1 MTFWSAVPTRRYCRF
16 NPRGSSETQPKA
28 ATGRRTPKKIV
39 DQNEQLT
46 QAQERIE
53 QILSAFDALRV
64 AMGDGKAERQLIDEI
79 FRHVHSLKA
88 SAQTQELT
96 DLTRLAHA
104 SEDVLQAIRTGRV
117 SLDDHVLSILNQTAE
132 TFLELLSAKESA
144 NTTALIKELAQIST
158 TAGQRPNAEIE
169 IILSA
174 LPSDLSQSLTDEEKH
189 RLQASISESANL
201 FLISTSFDIVD
212 FDRQFQ
218 ELKDR
223 LSKTGELIST
233 APTVEHDR
241 SGKIDFRILYTRQA
255 EVEAIRT
262 DIASFEGVSVSA
274 IEGVAPVVTLD
285 VAASSRLQL
294 DTDPAQYVRVSVED
308 LDQVISSAYSLVH
321 RTEDLPASDSALH
334 ERLDSV
340 REAALELAASVV
352 RVRLTSIERLLQ
364 RVERAGRAAA
374 RACGKEVNFRV
385 TGQELLLDQPLCDAI
400 ADPLIHLV
408 RNAVDHGIEPSNER
422 SKSGKPAAGTVII
435 KATSSH
441 GQTRIAIRDDGRGID
456 AKAIEAACVR
466 LGLTHHQFPLAL
478 NESVRMIFRSGF
490 STAASVSETSG
501 RGIGLDVVET
511 EIERLGGQIRVASK
525 PGVGSVFEIR
535 LPVTFGLLEVVT
547 LRLGKQRYVID
558 ASNVVSLGSLDPDQ
572 FREFEQLSLIELL
585 GQPLP
590 EGYDRLT
597 HAIIL
602 CDIKN
607 DLSQGSASS
616 RRVCLLLDEVEK
628 REQVVIRS
636 LGTHASRWFGVAG
649 ATELRDGSVALLL
662 DLSRLIKR

>member
-1 MTFWSAVPTRRYCRF
+1 M
-16 NPRGSSETQPKA
+16 
-28 ATGRRTPKKIV
+28 

-46 QAQERIE
+46 QAQERVE

-64 AMGDGKAERQLIDEI
+64 AIGDGKAERQLIDEI

-88 SAQTQELT
+88 SAHTQELT

-117 SLDDHVLSILNQTAE
+117 SLDDQVLSILNQTAGA
-132 TFLELLSAKESA
+132 FLELLSAKESA
-144 NTTALIKELAQIST
+144 NTQALIKELTKIST
-158 TAGQRPNAEIE
+158 TAGQRPKAEIE

-174 LPSDLSQSLTDEEKH
+174 LPSDLAQSLTDEEKH

-201 FLISTSFDIVD
+201 FLISTSFGLVD
-212 FDRQFQ
+212 FDRQFH

-223 LSKTGELIST
+223 LSRTGELIST
-233 APTVEHDR
+233 APTVEQDR
-241 SGKIDFRILYTRQA
+241 SDKIDFRILYTRQA
-255 EVEAIRT
+255 DVEAIRT

-274 IEGVAPVVTLD
+274 IEGVAPVASLD
-285 VAASSRLQL
+285 AAASSRLQL
-294 DTDPAQYVRVSVED
+294 DTDPAQYLRVSVED

-321 RTEDLPASDSALH
+321 RTEDLSASDSALQAKL
-334 ERLDSV
+334 ESV
-340 REAALELAASVV
+340 RESALELAASVV
-352 RVRLTSIERLLQ
+352 RVRLTPIERLLQ

-385 TGQELLLDQPLCDAI
+385 SGQELLLDQSLCDAI

-422 SKSGKPAAGTVII
+422 SKSGKHASGTVII

-456 AKAIEAACVR
+456 AKAIEAACLR
-466 LGLTHHQFPLAL
+466 MGLTQHQFPLAPD
-478 NESVRMIFRSGF
+478 ESMRMIFRLGF

-501 RGIGLDVVET
+501 RGVGLDVVET
-511 EIERLGGQIRVASK
+511 EIERLGGQIRVASE

-547 LRLGKQRYVID
+547 VRVGKQRYAID
-558 ASNVVSLGSLDPDQ
+558 AVNVVSPENIAADEHSQFESLKLP
-572 FREFEQLSLIELL
+572 ELL
-585 GQPLP
+585 GQPIP
-590 EGYDRLT
+590 EGYDRQS
-597 HAIIL
+597 HAAIL

-616 RRVCLLLDEVEK
+616 RRVRLLLDEVEK

-636 LGTHASRWFGVAG
+636 LGTHASRWFGIAG
-649 ATELRDGSVALLL
+649 ATELRDGSVAFLL
-662 DLSRLIKR
+662 DLSRLINK

>member
-1 MTFWSAVPTRRYCRF
+1 
-16 NPRGSSETQPKA
+16 
-28 ATGRRTPKKIV
+28 V

-46 QAQERIE
+46 EAQERIE

-64 AMGDGKAERQLIDEI
+64 ALGNGKAERQLIDEI

-88 SAQTQELT
+88 SAQTQELA

-117 SLDDHVLSILNQTAE
+117 RLDDRVLNILNQTAE
-132 TFLELLSAKESA
+132 NFLELLSAKESA
-144 NTTALIKELAQIST
+144 NTTALIKELTKIST
-158 TAGQRPNAEIE
+158 SVEQQPRAESE

-174 LPSDLSQSLTDEEKH
+174 LPPDLWQSLTDEEKH
-189 RLQASISESANL
+189 RLQASITESANL

-223 LSKTGELIST
+223 LNKTGELIST

-241 SGKIDFRILYTRQA
+241 SDKIDFRILYTRQA

-274 IEGVAPVVTLD
+274 IEAVAPVASLD
-285 VAASSRLQL
+285 AASSSRPQL
-294 DTDPAQYVRVSVED
+294 DRDSAGYIRVSVED
-308 LDQVISSAYSLVH
+308 LDQVISSAYMLA
-321 RTEDLPASDSALH
+321 RKTEHLPAQDSALKAK
-334 ERLDSV
+334 LDGI
-340 REAALELAASVV
+340 RESALELAKSLVS
-352 RVRLTSIERLLQ
+352 VRLTSIERLLQ

-385 TGQELLLDQPLCDAI
+385 SGQELLLDQSLCDAI

-408 RNAVDHGIEPSNER
+408 RNAVDHGIESSTER
-422 SKSGKPAAGTVII
+422 SKSGKRAAGTVII

-456 AKAIEAACVR
+456 AQAIEAACVR
-466 LGLTHHQFPLAL
+466 MGLTHHQFPLAL
-478 NESVRMIFRSGF
+478 DETLRMIFRPGV
-490 STAASVSETSG
+490 STAAAVSETSG
-501 RGIGLDVVET
+501 RGVGLDVVET
-511 EIERLGGQIRVASK
+511 QIERIGGQIRVASK

-547 LRLGKQRYVID
+547 VRLGQQRYAIDAVNIVSPESITADEHSRFESLRL
-558 ASNVVSLGSLDPDQ
+558 P
-572 FREFEQLSLIELL
+572 ELL
-585 GQPLP
+585 GQQIP
-590 EGYDRLT
+590 EGYDRQS
-597 HAIIL
+597 HAAIL

-607 DLSQGSASS
+607 DLSQGPAGS
-616 RRVCLLLDEVEK
+616 RRVRLLLDEVEK

-662 DLSRLIKR
+662 DLSRLMKN

>member
-1 MTFWSAVPTRRYCRF
+1 M
-16 NPRGSSETQPKA
+16 
-28 ATGRRTPKKIV
+28 

-104 SEDVLQAIRTGRV
+104 SEDLLQAIRTGRV
-117 SLDDHVLSILNQTAE
+117 SLDDQVLNILNQTAE
-132 TFLELLSAKESA
+132 AFLELLSAKESA
-144 NTTALIKELAQIST
+144 NTTALIKELAKTST
-158 TAGQRPNAEIE
+158 TAGQQPKAAIE

-223 LSKTGELIST
+223 LSRTGELIST
-233 APTVEHDR
+233 APTVEQYR
-241 SGKIDFRILYTRQA
+241 SDKIDFRILYTRQA
-255 EVEAIRT
+255 DVEAIRT
-262 DIASFEGVSVSA
+262 DTASFEGVSVSA
-274 IEGVAPVVTLD
+274 IEGVAPVASLD
-285 VAASSRLQL
+285 AAASSMLQL
-294 DTDPAQYVRVSVED
+294 ERDPARYVRVSVED

-321 RTEDLPASDSALH
+321 RTENLPASDSVLK
-334 ERLDSV
+334 EKLDSV
-340 REAALELAASVV
+340 RASALELAASVV
-352 RVRLTSIERLLQ
+352 RIRLTSIERLLQ

-385 TGQELLLDQPLCDAI
+385 SGQDLLLDQSLSDAI

-422 SKSGKPAAGTVII
+422 SKSGKRAAGTVII

-456 AKAIEAACVR
+456 AKAIEAACHR

-478 NESVRMIFRSGF
+478 DESVRMIFRLGF

-501 RGIGLDVVET
+501 RGVGLDVVET

-547 LRLGKQRYVID
+547 LRLGQQRYVID
-558 ASNVVSLGSLDPDQ
+558 ASSVVSPERLDEDQ
-572 FREFEQLSLIELL
+572 FREFEKLSLIELL

-597 HAIIL
+597 HAVIL
-602 CDIKN
+602 CDLKN
-607 DLSQGSASS
+607 DLGQGSASS
-616 RRVCLLLDEVEK
+616 RRICLLLDEVEN

-662 DLSRLIKR
+662 DLSRLIKQRTQRQPVKSQRKYSS

>member
-1 MTFWSAVPTRRYCRF
+1 M
-16 NPRGSSETQPKA
+16 
-28 ATGRRTPKKIV
+28 

-64 AMGDGKAERQLIDEI
+64 AMGNGKAERQLIDEI

-88 SAQTQELT
+88 LAQTQELT
-96 DLTRLAHA
+96 DLTGLAHA

-117 SLDDHVLSILNQTAE
+117 SLDDRVLTILNQTAE

-144 NTTALIKELAQIST
+144 NTTALIKELAKIST
-158 TAGQRPNAEIE
+158 TPGHRPKAEIE

-174 LPSDLSQSLTDEEKH
+174 LPSDLWQSLTDEEKH
-189 RLQASISESANL
+189 RLQASITESANL

-223 LSKTGELIST
+223 LNKTGELIST
-233 APTVEHDR
+233 APTVEQDR
-241 SGKIDFRILYTRQA
+241 SDKIDFRILYTRQA
-255 EVEAIRT
+255 EVEAVRT
-262 DIASFEGVSVSA
+262 DVASLEGVSVTA
-274 IEGVAPVVTLD
+274 IEGVALVASLD
-285 VAASSRLQL
+285 AAASSRPHI
-294 DTDPAQYVRVSVED
+294 DRDPARYVRVSVED
-308 LDQVISSAYSLVH
+308 LDQIISSAYSLA
-321 RTEDLPASDSALH
+321 RKTEDLSAQESALK
-334 ERLDSV
+334 EKLDSI
-340 REAALELAASVV
+340 RESALGLAASVV
-352 RVRLTSIERLLQ
+352 GVRLTSIERLLQ

-385 TGQELLLDQPLCDAI
+385 SGQELLLDQSLSDAI

-408 RNAVDHGIEPSNER
+408 RNAVDHGIEPTNER
-422 SKSGKPAAGTVII
+422 SRSGKRASGTVII

-466 LGLTHHQFPLAL
+466 IGLTHHQFPLTL
-478 NESVRMIFRSGF
+478 DESVRMIFRSGF

-501 RGIGLDVVET
+501 RGVGLDVVET

-547 LRLGKQRYVID
+547 VRVGQQRYAID
-558 ASNVVSLGSLDPDQ
+558 AVNVVSPENIAADEHSQFESLKLP
-572 FREFEQLSLIELL
+572 ELL
-585 GQPLP
+585 GQPIP
-590 EGYDRLT
+590 EGYDRQS
-597 HAIIL
+597 HAAL
-602 CDIKN
+602 FCDIKN
-607 DLSQGSASS
+607 DLRQGSASS
-616 RRVCLLLDEVEK
+616 RRVRLLLDEVEK
-628 REQVVIRS
+628 REQVLIRS

-649 ATELRDGSVALLL
+649 GTELRDGSVALLL
-662 DLSRLIKR
+662 DLSRLINR

>member
-1 MTFWSAVPTRRYCRF
+1 
-16 NPRGSSETQPKA
+16 
-28 ATGRRTPKKIV
+28 V

-46 QAQERIE
+46 QAQERVE
-53 QILSAFDALRV
+53 QILSAFDALHV
-64 AMGDGKAERQLIDEI
+64 AIGDGKAERQLIDEI

-88 SAQTQELT
+88 SAHTQELT

-117 SLDDHVLSILNQTAE
+117 SLDDQVLSILNQTAGA
-132 TFLELLSAKESA
+132 FLELLSAKESA
-144 NTTALIKELAQIST
+144 NTQALIKELTKIST
-158 TAGQRPNAEIE
+158 TAGQRPKAEIE

-174 LPSDLSQSLTDEEKH
+174 LPSDLAQSLTDEEKH

-201 FLISTSFDIVD
+201 FLISTSFGLVD
-212 FDRQFQ
+212 FDRQFH

-223 LSKTGELIST
+223 LSRTGELIST
-233 APTVEHDR
+233 APTVEQDR
-241 SGKIDFRILYTRQA
+241 SDKIDFRILYTSQA
-255 EVEAIRT
+255 DVEAIRT

-274 IEGVAPVVTLD
+274 IEGVAPVASLD
-285 VAASSRLQL
+285 AAASSRLQL
-294 DTDPAQYVRVSVED
+294 DTDPAQYLRVSVED

-321 RTEDLPASDSALH
+321 RTEDLSASDSALQAKL
-334 ERLDSV
+334 ESV
-340 REAALELAASVV
+340 RESALELAASVV
-352 RVRLTSIERLLQ
+352 RVRLTPIERLLQ

-374 RACGKEVNFRV
+374 RACGKEVTFRV
-385 TGQELLLDQPLCDAI
+385 SGQELLLDQSLCDAI
-400 ADPLIHLV
+400 ADSLIHLV

-422 SKSGKPAAGTVII
+422 SKSGKRAAGTVRI

-456 AKAIEAACVR
+456 AKAIEAACHR
-466 LGLTHHQFPLAL
+466 MGLTHHQFPLTL
-478 NESVRMIFRSGF
+478 DESMRMIFRLGF

-501 RGIGLDVVET
+501 RGVGLDVVET

-547 LRLGKQRYVID
+547 VRVGKQRYVID
-558 ASNVVSLGSLDPDQ
+558 ASSVVSPETLDSDQ
-572 FREFEQLSLIELL
+572 FREFKQVSLIELL

-590 EGYDRLT
+590 EGYDRLS

-607 DLSQGSASS
+607 DLSQSSGSS
-616 RRVCLLLDEVEK
+616 RRICLLLDEVEK

-662 DLSRLIKR
+662 DLSRLLNR

>member
-1 MTFWSAVPTRRYCRF
+1 
-16 NPRGSSETQPKA
+16 
-28 ATGRRTPKKIV
+28 V

-64 AMGDGKAERQLIDEI
+64 AMGNGKAERQLIDEI

-104 SEDVLQAIRTGRV
+104 SEDVLQAIRTGRLT
-117 SLDDHVLSILNQTAE
+117 LDDHVLNLLNQTAE

-144 NTTALIKELAQIST
+144 NTTALIKELAKIST
-158 TAGQRPNAEIE
+158 TPGQRPKAEIE

-174 LPSDLSQSLTDEEKH
+174 LPSDLWQSLTDEEKH
-189 RLQASISESANL
+189 RLQASITESANL

-223 LSKTGELIST
+223 LNKTGELIST
-233 APTVEHDR
+233 APTVEQDR
-241 SGKIDFRILYTRQA
+241 SDKIDFRILYTRQA
-255 EVEAIRT
+255 DVEVVRT
-262 DIASFEGVSVSA
+262 DVASFAGVSVSA
-274 IEGVAPVVTLD
+274 IEGVAPVASLNA
-285 VAASSRLQL
+285 AASSKLPL
-294 DTDPAQYVRVSVED
+294 DRDPARYVRVSVED
-308 LDQVISSAYSLVH
+308 LDQVISSAYSLAR
-321 RTEDLPASDSALH
+321 RTEDLPAHDSALK
-334 ERLDSV
+334 EKLDSV
-340 REAALELAASVV
+340 RESALELAASVV

-364 RVERAGRAAA
+364 RVERSGRAAA

-385 TGQELLLDQPLCDAI
+385 SGQELLLDQSLCDAI

-408 RNAVDHGIEPSNER
+408 RNAVDHGIEASNER
-422 SKSGKPAAGTVII
+422 ARSGKRAAGTVII

-466 LGLTHHQFPLAL
+466 MGLTHHQFPLAL
-478 NESVRMIFRSGF
+478 DESVRMIFRAGF

-501 RGIGLDVVET
+501 RGVGLDVVET

-535 LPVTFGLLEVVT
+535 LPVTFGLLDVVT
-547 LRLGKQRYVID
+547 VRVGQQRYAID
-558 ASNVVSLGSLDPDQ
+558 AVNVVSPENVPADEHSQFESLKLP
-572 FREFEQLSLIELL
+572 ELL
-585 GQPLP
+585 GQPIP
-590 EGYDRLT
+590 EGYERQS
-597 HAIIL
+597 HAAIL

-607 DLSQGSASS
+607 DLSQASASS
-616 RRVCLLLDEVEK
+616 RRVRLLLDEVEK

-662 DLSRLIKR
+662 DLSRLISR

>member
-1 MTFWSAVPTRRYCRF
+1 
-16 NPRGSSETQPKA
+16 
-28 ATGRRTPKKIV
+28 V

-46 QAQERIE
+46 QAQERVE
-53 QILSAFDALRV
+53 QILAAFDALRV
-64 AMGDGKAERQLIDEI
+64 AIGDGKAERQLIDEI
-79 FRHVHSLKA
+79 FRYVHSLKA

-96 DLTRLAHA
+96 DLSRLAHA

-117 SLDDHVLSILNQTAE
+117 SLDDQVLSILNQTAE
-132 TFLELLSAKESA
+132 TFLELVSAKESA
-144 NTTALIKELAQIST
+144 NTTALIKELAKIST
-158 TAGQRPNAEIE
+158 TAGQRPKAEIE

-174 LPSDLSQSLTDEEKH
+174 LPSDLRQSLSDEEKH
-189 RLQASISESANL
+189 KLQESISESANL

-233 APTVEHDR
+233 APTVEQDR
-241 SGKIDFRILYTRQA
+241 SDRIDFRILYTRQA
-255 EVEAIRT
+255 DVEAIRT

-274 IEGVAPVVTLD
+274 IEGIAPVASLD
-285 VAASSRLQL
+285 AAASSRLQL
-294 DTDPAQYVRVSVED
+294 DRDPRYVRVSVED
-308 LDQVISSAYSLVH
+308 LDQVISPAYSLVH
-321 RTEDLPASDSALH
+321 RTENLPASDSVLK
-334 ERLDSV
+334 EKVESV
-340 REAALELAASVV
+340 REPPLELAASVV
-352 RVRLTSIERLLQ
+352 RLGLTSIERLLQ

-385 TGQELLLDQPLCDAI
+385 SGQELLLDQSLCDAI

-422 SKSGKPAAGTVII
+422 SKSGKHASGTVII

-456 AKAIEAACVR
+456 AKAIEAACQR
-466 LGLTHHQFPLAL
+466 MGLTHHQFPLAL
-478 NESVRMIFRSGF
+478 DESVRMIFRSGF
-490 STAASVSETSG
+490 STAASVSEISG
-501 RGIGLDVVET
+501 RGVGLDVVET

-535 LPVTFGLLEVVT
+535 LPVTFGLLEIVT
-547 LRLGKQRYVID
+547 VRVGQQRYVID
-558 ASNVVSLGSLDPDQ
+558 ASSVVSPETLDSDQ
-572 FREFEQLSLIELL
+572 FREFKQVSLIELL

-590 EGYDRLT
+590 EGYDRQS

-616 RRVCLLLDEVEK
+616 RRICLLLDEVGE

-662 DLSRLIKR
+662 DLSRLIK

>member
-1 MTFWSAVPTRRYCRF
+1 M
-16 NPRGSSETQPKA
+16 
-28 ATGRRTPKKIV
+28 

-64 AMGDGKAERQLIDEI
+64 AMGNGKAERQLIDEI
-79 FRHVHSLKA
+79 FRNVHSLKA

-132 TFLELLSAKESA
+132 TCLELLSAKGSA
-144 NTTALIKELAQIST
+144 NTTALIKELAKIST
-158 TAGQRPNAEIE
+158 TTGQRPRAEIE

-174 LPSDLSQSLTDEEKH
+174 LPSDLWQSLTDEEKH
-189 RLQASISESANL
+189 RLQASVAESANL

-218 ELKDR
+218 ELKVR
-223 LSKTGELIST
+223 LNKTGELIST
-233 APTVEHDR
+233 TPIVEQDR
-241 SGKIDFRILYTRQA
+241 SDKIDFRILYTRQA

-262 DIASFEGVSVSA
+262 DIASFDGVSVSA
-274 IEGVAPVVTLD
+274 IEGVAPVASLD
-285 VAASSRLQL
+285 VARSLRLHL
-294 DTDPAQYVRVSVED
+294 DKDPTRYVRVSVDD
-308 LDQVISSAYSLVH
+308 LDKLISSAYSLAR
-321 RTEDLPASDSALH
+321 RTEDLTGRDSSLKEA
-334 ERLDSV
+334 LDSV
-340 REAALELAASVV
+340 RESALELATSVV
-352 RVRLTSIERLLQ
+352 RVRLTSIERLLE

-385 TGQELLLDQPLCDAI
+385 SGQDLLLDQSLCDAI

-408 RNAVDHGIEPSNER
+408 RNAVDHGIEPSDER
-422 SKSGKPAAGTVII
+422 SKNGKRPSGTVMI

-441 GQTRIAIRDDGRGID
+441 GQTRIAVRDDGRGID
-456 AKAIEAACVR
+456 AQVIEAACVR

-478 NESVRMIFRSGF
+478 DESVRMIFRTGF
-490 STAASVSETSG
+490 STAAAVSETSG
-501 RGIGLDVVET
+501 RGVGLDVVET

-525 PGVGSVFEIR
+525 PAVGSVFEIR

-547 LRLGKQRYVID
+547 VRVGQQRYAID
-558 ASNVVSLGSLDPDQ
+558 AANVVFPEHLGADEYSQ
-572 FREFEQLSLIELL
+572 FENLKLPELL
-585 GQPLP
+585 GQPIP
-590 EGYDRLT
+590 DGYDRRS
-597 HAIIL
+597 HAALL

-616 RRVCLLLDEVEK
+616 RRVCLVLDEVEK

-662 DLSRLIKR
+662 DLSRLIKK

>member
-1 MTFWSAVPTRRYCRF
+1 M
-16 NPRGSSETQPKA
+16 
-28 ATGRRTPKKIV
+28 

-46 QAQERIE
+46 QAQERVE

-64 AMGDGKAERQLIDEI
+64 AIGDGKAERHLVDEI

-96 DLTRLAHA
+96 DLARLAHT

-117 SLDDHVLSILNQTAE
+117 SLDDQVLSILNQTAG
-132 TFLELLSAKESA
+132 TFLEILSAKESA
-144 NTTALIKELAQIST
+144 NTTALIKELAKIST
-158 TAGQRPNAEIE
+158 TAGQRPKAEIE

-174 LPSDLSQSLTDEEKH
+174 LPADLRQSLTDEEKH
-189 RLQASISESANL
+189 RLQASMSESANL
-201 FLISTSFDIVD
+201 FLISTSFNVVD

-218 ELKDR
+218 ELKER
-223 LSKTGELIST
+223 LNRTGELIST
-233 APTVEHDR
+233 APTVEPEHSD
-241 SGKIDFRILYTRQA
+241 KIDFRILYTRQA

-262 DIASFEGVSVSA
+262 DIASFEGVSVSP
-274 IEGVAPVVTLD
+274 IEGVAPIVNVD
-285 VAASSRLQL
+285 AAASSTLQL
-294 DTDPAQYVRVSVED
+294 DREPAQYLRVSVED

-321 RTEDLPASDSALH
+321 RTEDLSTSDSVLQ
-334 ERLDSV
+334 EKLDSV
-340 REAALELAASVV
+340 RSSALELAASVV
-352 RVRLTSIERLLQ
+352 RIRLISIERLLQ

-385 TGQELLLDQPLCDAI
+385 SGQALLLDQSLCDAI
-400 ADPLIHLV
+400 VDPLIHLV

-422 SKSGKPAAGTVII
+422 SKSGKRAAGTVII

-456 AKAIEAACVR
+456 AKAVEAACLR
-466 LGLTHHQFPLAL
+466 MGLTHHQFPLAL
-478 NESVRMIFRSGF
+478 DESMRMIFRLGF
-490 STAASVSETSG
+490 STATSVSETSG
-501 RGIGLDVVET
+501 RGVGLDVVET

-547 LRLGKQRYVID
+547 VRVGKQRYAID
-558 ASNVVSLGSLDPDQ
+558 AVNVVSPENIAADEHSQFESLKLP
-572 FREFEQLSLIELL
+572 ELL
-585 GQPLP
+585 GQSVP
-590 EGYDRLT
+590 EGYDRQS
-597 HAIIL
+597 HAAIL
-602 CDIKN
+602 CEIKN
-607 DLSQGSASS
+607 DLSQGSAS
-616 RRVCLLLDEVEK
+616 RRVRLLLDEVEK

-662 DLSRLIKR
+662 DLPRLIKK